1 MRHLRHDC
9 PNVEIKCSQCKE
21 IFVRSKFNAHA
32 CVKDTMHLRAV
43 IDERDARVAGLEAEN
58 ANLKANVG
66 HLNGHMEVKGRMH
79 GQKATIDKMIL
90 KQKKDREEIYS
101 KLGGIDDG
109 DRFVYTKLEDEICFE
124 CCNEGFA
131 RDLLRAKKSR
141 GYIYFKGKYMCT
153 PHSRGA
159 PIESFS
165 IRSGTEQVADLFT
178 GCTKPKVDG

>member
-1 MRHLRHDC
+1 
-9 PNVEIKCSQCKE
+9 
-21 IFVRSKFNAHA
+21 
-32 CVKDTMHLRAV
+32 
-43 IDERDARVAGLEAEN
+43 
-58 ANLKANVG
+58 
-66 HLNGHMEVKGRMH
+66 
-79 GQKATIDKMIL
+79 MIL

-165 IRSGTEQVADLFT
+165 FRSGTEQVADLFT